1 MRSNIGP
8 IVDFLLPYISQIQIR
23 DYHGRPF
30 MSASAR
36 NREMITKGTMY
47 VLQTAPD
54 QFAYIDAECT
64 STGFQFF
71 PQDCASKPFVME
83 QDFIH
88 QKFGGCMTDS
98 SFYDSMIIN
107 ASFGEIIHQ
116 IIDRLGFYDVI
127 RYKTSSGPTVLES
140 MDINSTRIRRA
151 IEKAFKDAGRY
162 TGSISDLID
171 IVCIEH
177 TPFQLTGL
185 KEKELECVQKR
196 LKSVG
201 IITTIDDDSIASIYF
216 ERK

>member
-30 MSASAR
+30 MVASVR
-36 NREMITKGTMY
+36 NREMITKGIIY
-47 VLQTAPD
+47 VLQTALD

-64 STGFQFF
+64 SAGFQFF
-71 PQDCASKPFVME
+71 PRDCASKPFVME
-83 QDFIH
+83 LDFVH
-88 QKFGGCMTDS
+88 QKFGGCTTDS
-98 SFYDSMIIN
+98 SFYDSMMIN
-107 ASFGEIIHQ
+107 TSFDGIIHQ
-116 IIDRLGFYDVI
+116 IIDRLGFYEVI
-127 RYKTSSGPTVLES
+127 RYKTNSGSTVLES

-171 IVCIEH
+171 VVCIQH

-185 KEKELECVQKR
+185 KEKEVQCVQKR

-201 IITTIDDDSIASIYF
+201 IITTIDDDSIASIHF